1 MQSKNIVTVLW
12 VLAGLGLILTVL
24 PSILVFTG
32 SITFD
37 LHLTL
42 MTIGMVLWFGAR
54 VMIQSIEN
62 TKEIEPRKALLFG
75 QMQRRGVWD
84 TDDFNIRSREKFYPF
99 VIIF

>member
-1 MQSKNIVTVLW
+1 MQAKNILTVLW

-62 TKEIEPRKALLFG
+62 KKE
-75 QMQRRGVWD
+75 
-84 TDDFNIRSREKFYPF
+84 TDP
-99 VIIF
+99 